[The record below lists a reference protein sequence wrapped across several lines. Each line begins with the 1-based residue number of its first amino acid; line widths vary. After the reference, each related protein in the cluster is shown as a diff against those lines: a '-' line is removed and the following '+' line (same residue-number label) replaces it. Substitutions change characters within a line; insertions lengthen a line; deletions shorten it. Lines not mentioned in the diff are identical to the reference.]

1 MKEIIEQISRI
12 DAVAFENEQK
22 NKSILAN
29 EKQRYEN
36 EIKNYRDKRLSDANE
51 KAKMIYQKIV
61 SDAKNDY
68 QIREKKI
75 KEISSQIN
83 NNYLKV
89 EKDVIKEVFEKL
101 FAE

>member
-1 MKEIIEQISRI
+1 MKEIIGQISRI

-22 NKSILAN
+22 NKSILEN

-36 EIKNYRDKRLSDANE
+36 EIKSYRDQKLSEANA
-51 KAKMIYQKIV
+51 KAKMIYQQIV
-61 SDAKNDY
+61 GDAKNVY

-83 NNYLKV
+83 SNYLKV
-89 EKDVIKEVFEKL
+89 EKDVIKKVFEKL
-101 FAE
+101 FIE